1 MPDIHAYLS
10 FFLRAVFWG
19 PWASIVNRNAPDS
32 KLFYSPTKVTLPPP
46 SYPKTS
52 HPIPVWRAFQGW
64 SSNHQIT
71 CDHQITRSHTPPLPV
86 YPISSPPIPVWRRV
100 ERYPGFVAQVR
111 APRLRRFARSGIE
124 ALLPVH
130 TKQLVDRRRP
140 RLRYNIFAAQA
151 LAPGLRRFCAIWEG
165 GTPACAAG

>member
-52 HPIPVWRAFQGW
+52 H
-64 SSNHQIT
+64 
-71 CDHQITRSHTPPLPV
+71 
-86 YPISSPPIPVWRRV
+86 PIPVWRRV

-151 LAPGLRRFCAIWEG
+151 LAPGLRR
-165 GTPACAAG
+165 